1 MSGDRIATIFLN
13 THPLVPGHGL
23 VVDIGANWENGGR
36 NRAVRMRRMT
46 IRLPD
51 ATVTAD
57 GRTLMTAG
65 RLDPDALSR

>member
-1 MSGDRIATIFLN
+1 M
-13 THPLVPGHGL
+13 
-23 VVDIGANWENGGR
+23 VDIGANWENGGR

>member
-23 VVDIGANWENGGR
+23 GVDIGANWENGGR